1 MGGCVPSGPE
11 AFDTVCSC
19 QRFMFRIPTLI
30 IRLLNNVNM
39 TEILTINV
47 RVVVVECTGES
58 VEELINHPTH
68 NLGYV
73 GVRER

>member
-30 IRLLNNVNM
+30 VKLLNNVNM
-39 TEILTINV
+39 TEILTSKCPYGGSRVYGRV
-47 RVVVVECTGES
+47 RGRIVD
-58 VEELINHPTH
+58 
-68 NLGYV
+68 
-73 GVRER
+73 